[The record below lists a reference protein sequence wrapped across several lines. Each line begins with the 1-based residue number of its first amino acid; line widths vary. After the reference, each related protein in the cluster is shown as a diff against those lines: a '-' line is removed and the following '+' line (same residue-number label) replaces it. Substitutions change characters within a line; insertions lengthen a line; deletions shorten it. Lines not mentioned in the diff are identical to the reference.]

1 MCWGLGFERCS
12 HERVSPLCK
21 GVHGFSRHALYWLA
35 MVIVIL
41 MLMRK
46 LMLNTAKR
54 LADFEALGSDQG
66 FGLFHGFV
74 VWVGLH
80 CDAKAQVAK
89 DAQFRVV

>member
-1 MCWGLGFERCS
+1 MKG
-12 HERVSPLCK
+12 K
-21 GVHGFSRHALYWLA
+21 GVHGFSRYALYWLA
-35 MVIVIL
+35 MQLLQAVVIVIL
-41 MLMRK
+41 MLMRN

-80 CDAKAQVAK
+80 CNATAQVAK
-89 DAQFRVV
+89 DAQFRVL